1 MINESALKDA
11 LLALAEQNKTQYIM
25 LSSVLNE
32 VAALR
37 ETVRG
42 LDPTFS
48 EVLEDRR
55 KQSQEDTREVFLQA
69 LRLMNEIIHRLQAG
83 EVC

>member
-1 MINESALKDA
+1 MINEPVLRET
-11 LLALAEQNKTQYIM
+11 LIALAGHAKSQYVM
-25 LSSVLNE
+25 LSSTLNE

-55 KQSQEDTREVFLQA
+55 ENQAKQSAEVVSQTIRLLDDLIRV
-69 LRLMNEIIHRLQAG
+69 LRDRG
-83 EVC
+83 VC